1 MSKQKQKQTM
11 LTAKYD
17 MKMLKQIVEIDDAM
31 KARLCE
37 LVGAE
42 DEVGDCCCAILFF
55 PEPSGL
61 FAGCGA
67 ELGLAGI
74 SRYYRGRGESRAD
87 EDFLNDCRSKHLRT
101 RQPRC

>member
-42 DEVGDCCCAILFF
+42 DEDSLPDAVQNLDLQEYLGITEVEAK
-55 PEPSGL
+55 
-61 FAGCGA
+61 A
-67 ELGLAGI
+67 ELMKIFSTIAEANICELDSLA
-74 SRYYRGRGESRAD
+74 AD
-87 EDFLNDCRSKHLRT
+87 VSKR
-101 RQPRC
+101 